1 MKANTNIIMI
11 LCQSFEVNCQDIFSL
26 YVDIFLS
33 IFILLLLTHFVKLIY
48 CFNFSHIFM
57 WVKAKKKFF
66 ILFYINTNNYGY
78 IQIYNLITMYY
89 LSNLS
94 NFNYLQIPLSLARA
108 NENCRLND
116 FSTSKYLITRSK
128 SIVSTWIHV

>member
-1 MKANTNIIMI
+1 
-11 LCQSFEVNCQDIFSL
+11 
-26 YVDIFLS
+26 
-33 IFILLLLTHFVKLIY
+33 
-48 CFNFSHIFM
+48 M

-128 SIVSTWIHV
+128 SNVSTWNDMSIRGMCGLMF